1 MTEFVEQFIPFRGF
15 RTWTGVAGSIADSRG
30 LPLLCL
36 HGGPGVPH
44 DLLTP
49 ITRLAEQGRAVIV
62 HDQLGCGRSDH
73 PHDPSLWSVELF
85 VEEVAAVRE
94 ALGLERI
101 HLLGQSWGGMLALET
116 VLRGASGI
124 EALVLADAPVSVPQ
138 WISEARRLRSLLPA
152 PIQEVLNRHEQAG
165 TTDSPD
171 YKQALVTY
179 YRRHVCRQDPW
190 PREMLMAFEALQQD
204 PEVYETLWG
213 PNEFSC
219 TGALQHWSVLDR
231 LGEIT
236 TPTLVLGGRF
246 DEATPTITEATH
258 RGIAGSEWVIFEHS
272 AHLPHLEEPE
282 RYLRVLQNFLCR
294 HDPGPAACMT
304 SRRSISGR
312 MGDPLPAPPDR
323 SDRPPG
329 GHR

>member
-1 MTEFVEQFIPFRGF
+1 MAELVEQVVPFRGF
-15 RTWTGVAGSIADSRG
+15 RTWCGVAGPIADSKG

-49 ITRLAEQGRAVIV
+49 ITRLSEQGRAVIV
-62 HDQLGCGRSDH
+62 YDQLGCGRSDH

-85 VEEVAAVRE
+85 VEEVAAVRA

-124 EALVLADAPVSVPQ
+124 EGLVLADSPVSIPQ
-138 WISEARRLRSLLPA
+138 WISEAKRLRSLLP
-152 PIQEVLNRHEQAG
+152 PEVQEVLERHEQAG
-165 TTDSPD
+165 TTDSPE
-171 YKQALVTY
+171 YERAMVAY
-179 YRRHVCRQDPW
+179 YRRHVCRMDPW
-190 PREMLMAFEALQQD
+190 PPEMMIAFKALQED
-204 PEVYETLWG
+204 PEVYNILWG

-219 TGALQHWSVLDR
+219 TGALRDWSVLER

-236 TPTLVLGGRF
+236 NPTLVLGGRF

-258 RGIAGSEWVIFEHS
+258 RAIAGSEWVIFEQS

-282 RYLRVLQNFLCR
+282 RYLQVLQDFLCR
-294 HDPGPAACMT
+294 HDP
-304 SRRSISGR
+304 
-312 MGDPLPAPPDR
+312 PPCA
-323 SDRPPG
+323 G
-329 GHR
+329 E

>member
-1 MTEFVEQFIPFRGF
+1 MAELVEQLIPFRGF
-15 RTWTGVAGSIADSRG
+15 RTWTGVAGSLADCKG

-62 HDQLGCGRSDH
+62 YDQLGCGRSDH

-85 VEEVAAVRE
+85 VEEVAAVRA
-94 ALGLERI
+94 ALGLQHI

-116 VLRGASGI
+116 VLSGASGI
-124 EALVLADAPVSVPQ
+124 EGLVLADSPVSIPQ
-138 WISEARRLRSLLPA
+138 WISEANRLRSLLPL
-152 PIQEVLNRHEQAG
+152 EVQDVLHSHEQAG
-165 TTDSPD
+165 TTASPE
-171 YKQALVTY
+171 YERAMVSY
-179 YRRHVCRQDPW
+179 YRRHVCRLDPW
-190 PREMLMAFEALQQD
+190 PPEMMIAFEALQED
-204 PEVYETLWG
+204 PEVYNTLWG

-219 TGALQHWSVLDR
+219 TGELRNWSVLER

-236 TPTLVLGGRF
+236 NPTLVLGGRF

-258 RGIAGSEWVIFEHS
+258 RAIPGSEWVIFEQS

-282 RYLRVLQNFLCR
+282 HYLQVLESFLCR
-294 HDPGPAACMT
+294 HDPNG
-304 SRRSISGR
+304 
-312 MGDPLPAPPDR
+312 
-323 SDRPPG
+323 
-329 GHR
+329 